1 MELPSLLGSGIKS
14 NQTGFVSISNPL
26 YGTVDAEDGIYLNVT
41 IAAVDVTK
49 SLVTFDGN
57 VFLRTTGVSSGNLGY
72 GVDYIRAQTIDSNN
86 GVYHALQRV
95 RARLINSTT
104 LRLSTI
110 TNLAAVEYTLGDCK
124 FIGRWQV
131 VETK

>member
-1 MELPSLLGSGIKS
+1 MELSMLLGGGIKS

-57 VFLRTTGVSSGNLGY
+57 VFLRTTGTSSNSLGY

-110 TNLAAVEYTLGDCK
+110 TNLAANEYTLADCK

>member
-1 MELPSLLGSGIKS
+1 MELSMLLGGGIKS
-14 NQTGFVSISNPL
+14 NQSGFVSISNPL
-26 YGTVDAEDGIYLNVT
+26 YGTVNGEDGIYIDVT

-49 SLVTFDGN
+49 SLVTFEGN
-57 VFLRTTGVSSGNLGY
+57 VFLRTTGTSSNSLGY

-86 GVYHALQRV
+86 GAYQALQRV

-110 TNLAAVEYTLGDCK
+110 TNLAANEYLLGDCK

>member
-1 MELPSLLGSGIKS
+1 MELSMLLGGGIKS

-26 YGTVDAEDGIYLNVT
+26 TGTVNGEDSIYLDVT
-41 IAAVDVTK
+41 IAAVDMTK
-49 SLVTFDGN
+49 SLATFDGG
-57 VFLRTTGVSSGNLGY
+57 VFLRTTGSSPSALPY
-72 GVDYIRAQTIDSNN
+72 GVDYVRHVSIDTNN
-86 GVYHALQRV
+86 GIYQLLQKV
-95 RARLINSTT
+95 RARLLNSTT

-110 TNLAAVEYTLGDCK
+110 TNLAVGEFTLSECK

>member
-1 MELPSLLGSGIKS
+1 MELSMLLGGGIKS

-26 YGTVDAEDGIYLNVT
+26 YGTVNGEDGIYIDVT
-41 IAAVDVTK
+41 ISAVDVTK
-49 SLVTFDGN
+49 SIANFDGN
-57 VFLRTTGVSSGNLGY
+57 VFLRTLGTSNSSLGF

-86 GVYHALQRV
+86 GVYQALQRV

-110 TNLAAVEYTLGDCK
+110 TNLAASEYTLGDCK